1 MAGELMQRF
10 YASAVSRKALMR
22 RNKLPFLA
30 AGGGRATLSPTPL
43 ARSLHRHVA
52 ISGQILHLFQMDGG
66 IDKIA
71 RRNAS
76 CGNKRLFGLT
86 YH

>member
-1 MAGELMQRF
+1 
-10 YASAVSRKALMR
+10 
-22 RNKLPFLA
+22 
-30 AGGGRATLSPTPL
+30 LSLLDP
-43 ARSLHRHVA
+43 HVA
-52 ISGQILHLFQMDGG
+52 NSGQILQLFQKDRG

-71 RRNAS
+71 RRSAY

>member
-1 MAGELMQRF
+1 MERF
-10 YASAVSRKALMR
+10 YASAVSRKSLTQ
-22 RNKLPFLA
+22 RNKSSFLP
-30 AGGGRATLSPTPL
+30 AGSGKRIFSPAPL
-43 ARSLHRHVA
+43 AWSPHRDVA
-52 ISGQILHLFQMDGG
+52 ISGQILHLFQIDWG

>member
-1 MAGELMQRF
+1 
-10 YASAVSRKALMR
+10 MR
-22 RNKLPFLA
+22 AAHIRNVIDATQHIDFPRA
-30 AGGGRATLSPTPL
+30 AADHLLRTRRRAADSPTTRPT
-43 ARSLHRHVA
+43 AVA
-52 ISGQILHLFQMDGG
+52 ISGQNLHLFQMDRG

-71 RRNAS
+71 RRNAN

>member
-1 MAGELMQRF
+1 MERF
-10 YASAVSRKALMR
+10 YASVLSRKALMR
-22 RNKLPFLA
+22 RNKSSFLP
-30 AGGGRATLSPTPL
+30 AGGGISAFSPAQL
-43 ARSLHRHVA
+43 AWSLHRHVA
-52 ISGQILHLFQMDGG
+52 ISGQILHLFQMDWG

>member
-1 MAGELMQRF
+1 MH
-10 YASAVSRKALMR
+10 
-22 RNKLPFLA
+22 RNKLRFQASANHLERFRCASAKGPEVV
-30 AGGGRATLSPTPL
+30 
-43 ARSLHRHVA
+43 VA
-52 ISGQILHLFQMDGG
+52 ISGQKLHLFQMDWG

-71 RRNAS
+71 RRNAN